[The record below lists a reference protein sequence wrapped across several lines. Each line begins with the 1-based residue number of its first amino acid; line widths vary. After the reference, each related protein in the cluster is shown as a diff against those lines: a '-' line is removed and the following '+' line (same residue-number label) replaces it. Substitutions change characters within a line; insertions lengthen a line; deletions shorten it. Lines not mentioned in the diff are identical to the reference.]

1 MKYPSFIYIVLLVFT
16 CSCVTTI
23 PESKTYNYCYPDYSY
38 TIDSLNIPYTSMP
51 TIITSD
57 SILKKK
63 YSTSNINIANA
74 TGTLDFIFELVQLKK
89 LYATKDTPET
99 QISIMIKKQEIANRL
114 IVCRTE
120 IAGIAAELDF
130 KGERVAQL
138 SSYMSD
144 KQLSKINK
152 LTVASITVG
161 ALTAVVAVS

>member
-1 MKYPSFIYIVLLVFT
+1 
-16 CSCVTTI
+16 
-23 PESKTYNYCYPDYSY
+23 
-38 TIDSLNIPYTSMP
+38 MP